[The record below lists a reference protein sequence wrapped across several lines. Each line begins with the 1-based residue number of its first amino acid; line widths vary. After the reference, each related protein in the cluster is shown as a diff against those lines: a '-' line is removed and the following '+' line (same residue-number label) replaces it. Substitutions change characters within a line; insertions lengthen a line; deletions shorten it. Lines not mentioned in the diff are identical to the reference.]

1 MRCAENIRA
10 FRESPSS
17 YDCINITVDGAPSS
31 DLSFSD
37 LTEQIEEVLSLNTN
51 ICIEL
56 FLDLFSEEFSFAN
69 PLEFSIRKRALEV
82 LLEKLE
88 TIPEEKISHLIFYR
102 GPIDFSNHIKR
113 NLQTNEEYELWKSD
127 LVEYNIDEEHL
138 LHLYSA
144 AILSNFFHSLGSI
157 LPDHIKGTL
166 LFTLPQFLETGKTA
180 ELLSEETFSHLE
192 IGIKNPKYFIEGISW
207 GEGSGFH
214 HLSYLPIK
222 NSIPEDDVKTAV
234 ILPFIGLCDYK
245 KFEEICT
252 LLARQDIPF
261 KVIEE
266 NLMNE
271 KWFDIDHILFDHEAL
286 SFDGKRMVDG
296 FIAAGGKG
304 YTFKSSGTCYREN
317 VTAEEGYLDLE
328 AYKETLI
335 NEHVYNFPDSL

>member
-1 MRCAENIRA
+1 MRCAENIKA
-10 FRESPSS
+10 FKESPSS
-17 YDCINITVDGAPSS
+17 YDCINITIDGSPSS
-31 DLSFSD
+31 DLCFKSLS
-37 LTEQIEEVLSLNTN
+37 EQIEEVLTLNVN

-56 FLDLFSEEFSFAN
+56 FLDLLTDEFSFAN
-69 PLEFSIRKRALEV
+69 PLEFAIRKRALEV
-82 LLEKLE
+82 ALEHME
-88 TIPEEKISHLIFYR
+88 NIPKDKISHIIFYR
-102 GPIDFSNHIKR
+102 GSIDFSNQIKR

-127 LVEYNIDEEHL
+127 LVEYKVDEEHL

-144 AILSNFFHSLGSI
+144 TLLSNFFHSLGSI

-166 LFTLPQFLETGKTA
+166 LFTLPKFLEFAKTA

-207 GEGSGFH
+207 GEGAAFH

-222 NSIPEDDVKTAV
+222 NTISEDDVKTAV
-234 ILPFIGLCDYK
+234 ILPFLGLCDYK

-252 LLARQDIPF
+252 LLTAQNIPF
-261 KVIEE
+261 KIIEE

-304 YTFKSSGTCYREN
+304 YTFTSSGTHYREN
-317 VTAEEGYLDLE
+317 VTAEEGFLDLE
-328 AYKETLI
+328 AFKETL
-335 NEHVYNFPDSL
+335 